1 VAVIGAM
8 GVEFVRFRGHAQGDL
23 ALAILFYGG
32 IAGGVALISKA
43 QATSATRLD
52 SYLFGA
58 ITTSTWSDLTVFAC
72 LAAFILFVTIGLK
85 RVLFA
90 VSNDE
95 EYAIASGLPV
105 MGANLLLA
113 ATTAVTV
120 VVSMRVVGLL
130 LISALMIVPVA
141 SAQLIARSFTATL
154 FTAMAI
160 GVVTSLGGVT
170 VSYYADLPSGAT
182 IILLAIL
189 VFAATISSRAL
200 RRRMKSTAP
209 QDQADAPSP

>member
-1 VAVIGAM
+1 
-8 GVEFVRFRGHAQGDL
+8 
-23 ALAILFYGG
+23 
-32 IAGGVALISKA
+32 
-43 QATSATRLD
+43 
-52 SYLFGA
+52 
-58 ITTSTWSDLTVFAC
+58 
-72 LAAFILFVTIGLK
+72 
-85 RVLFA
+85 
-90 VSNDE
+90 
-95 EYAIASGLPV
+95 
-105 MGANLLLA
+105 
-113 ATTAVTV
+113 
-120 VVSMRVVGLL
+120 
-130 LISALMIVPVA
+130 MIVPVA